1 MTSYIESLLVNHENS
16 RFQKL
21 LKEGLLA
28 RDVVPIQILGEKK
41 ERLALLCLNGEKAF
55 AVVCTNTNKK
65 ADVNSIFTLLGHYLQ
80 AKNGIILD
88 RKSEWVELSG
98 DYYGLKAPLV
108 VADDVSIRK
117 VVNNAG

>member
-41 ERLALLCLNGEKAF
+41 ERLSLLCVNGEKVY
-55 AVVCTNTNKK
+55 VVICVNTKK
-65 ADVNSIFTLLGHYLQ
+65 TDITSIFILLGHYLQ
-80 AKNGIILD
+80 AKNGIVLGS
-88 RKSEWVELSG
+88 KSDWVDLSG
-98 DYYGLKAPLV
+98 RYEGLRAPLV
-108 VADDVSIRK
+108 VAEDVSIRK
-117 VVNNAG
+117 VGNDAG